1 MPKIN
6 NLPNATTLDLSDKV
20 LGVADGLAKNM
31 TLSLLKSL
39 IGTTVEDSLTSDSA
53 TNAVSVHQVK
63 LVNDALANKLDSSA
77 YVQHYRGK
85 YVSLVALQTAI
96 ASGNDGDYAIVDI
109 GAGNDAVYYI
119 WDAQDGWVSG
129 GTISGTTT
137 DDITEGSTNFYFTDS
152 RVRNTL
158 LTGINLATNAAISA
172 TDSVLSAFGKL
183 QKQISDIL
191 SNQRYTFLSDTNTT
205 YTVPASAVTE
215 NGRIII
221 ELSNN
226 SLTSITINAAT
237 GTGKV
242 AGDSVNISITG
253 TYAAQTLVADG
264 VTLQGDL
271 TFSYQYQTKTLIY
284 KGSNV
289 WKIVG

>member
-1 MPKIN
+1 MPRIN
-6 NLPNATTLDLSDKV
+6 NLPNATALSLSDKV
-20 LGVADGLAKNM
+20 SGVVGGLAKNM

-53 TNAVSVHQVK
+53 TNAASVHQVK
-63 LVNDALANKLDSSA
+63 LVNDALANKLDASA

-85 YVSLVALQTAI
+85 YASLVALETAI
-96 ASGNDGDYAIVDI
+96 ATGEDGDYAIVDI

-129 GTISGTTT
+129 GTISGTIT

-152 RVRNTL
+152 RVRNTF
-158 LTGINLATNAAISA
+158 LTGLDLATNAVISA
-172 TDSVLSAFGKL
+172 TDSVLSALGKL
-183 QKQISDIL
+183 QKQISDL
-191 SNQRYTFLSDTNTT
+191 FSNQRYQFVSDSNTT

-215 NGRIII
+215 NGRTII

-237 GTGKV
+237 GTGKTS
-242 AGDSVNISITG
+242 GDSVNISITG
-253 TYAAQTLVADG
+253 TYAAQTLAADG

-271 TFSYQYQTKTLIY
+271 TFSYQYQTKTLVY
-284 KGSNV
+284 KGSNT
-289 WKIVG
+289 WKVVG

>member
-1 MPKIN
+1 MPRIN
-6 NLPNATTLDLSDKV
+6 NLPNATALSLSDKV
-20 LGVADGLAKNM
+20 LGVVDGLAKNM

-53 TNAVSVHQVK
+53 TNALSAAQGK
-63 LVNDALANKLDSSA
+63 ALMDSKLDSSA
-77 YVQHYRGK
+77 YNNYYKGTYTTLGNLQSAHATSTVGSYALVDGGSGQSAVI
-85 YVSLVALQTAI
+85 YV
-96 ASGNDGDYAIVDI
+96 
-109 GAGNDAVYYI
+109 
-119 WDAQDGWVSG
+119 WDAQDGWVQGGASG
-129 GTISGTTT
+129 SLANT
-137 DDITEGSTNFYFTDS
+137 DALAEGSTNLYFTES
-152 RVRNTL
+152 RVRDTD
-158 LTGINLATNAAISA
+158 LTGLSLTTNAVISA
-172 TDSVLSAFGKL
+172 ADSVLSALGKL
-183 QKQISDIL
+183 QKQISDVL
-191 SNQRYTFLSDTNTT
+191 SNQRYTFVSDSNTT

-215 NGRIII
+215 NSRTII

-253 TYAAQTLVADG
+253 TYAAQVLVADG

-271 TFSYQYQTKTLIY
+271 TFSYQYETKTLIY

-289 WKIVG
+289 WKVVG

>member
-1 MPKIN
+1 MPRIN

-20 LGVADGLAKNM
+20 LGVVGGLAKNM
-31 TLSLLKSL
+31 TLTQLKSL

-63 LVNDALANKLDSSA
+63 LLNDALANKLDSSA

-85 YVSLVALQTAI
+85 YTSLAALQAAI
-96 ASGNDGDYAIVDI
+96 PSGNDGDYAIVDV

-152 RVRNTL
+152 RVRSTF
-158 LTGINLATNAAISA
+158 LTGLNLATNAVISA
-172 TDSVLSAFGKL
+172 TDSVLSALGKL

-191 SNQRYTFLSDTNTT
+191 SNQRYTFLSDTNTS

-215 NGRIII
+215 NGRTII

-226 SLTSITINAAT
+226 SLTSITIDTAT

-242 AGDSVNISITG
+242 AGDSVHISITG
-253 TYAAQTLVADG
+253 TYAAQVLVGSGATLE
-264 VTLQGDL
+264 GDL
-271 TFSYQYQTKTLIY
+271 TFSYQYQTKTLVY